1 MDVAINILNERAK
14 IPIELIEACGEDNL
28 IARIFYN
35 RGYKNPDTVKIMLND
50 EYYSP
55 TLPEEFP
62 DMDRAVKRLLKAIDS
77 KELICIYGDYDVDGV
92 TSTVTLVECLKNY
105 TESVIYH
112 VPDRFTEGYG
122 MNEEVIKNL
131 HKKGVSLIITCDC
144 GISNINEINLAK
156 ELKMDV
162 ILTDHHSIPDETP
175 CADVILNPKLLEEGH
190 RARNISGCAMAYFL
204 CIALLKEKGDSDI
217 GDEFLDL
224 LAMSLIADVVSLNG
238 ENRYLLKKSLPCLIN
253 TERIGLCEL
262 FNIVNK
268 NGSIDNEEDIAFQI
282 APRINAAGRMDTA
295 RLPVELLLCKELDL
309 AKEMA
314 EKIDILNSERKRV
327 QQKIIDE
334 AIEMVETQKKNKT
347 VLVLYGEFWHHG
359 IVGIA
364 AGRIC
369 ELYGKPSILL
379 SIKDDGS
386 TVVGSARSIEEINI
400 YELIKE
406 CSGNLLKFGGHSQAA
421 GLSLKKENLE
431 DFVREI
437 EITAEKKYFIKD
449 TIIAD
454 VDMELC
460 FEEISEE
467 LLSRLQSAGPY
478 GEGFRAPE
486 FYSSNVRVISDR
498 KTEKN
503 HHIMVLEDENN
514 IRIPA
519 VKWFGEDKS
528 LEGKIF
534 DITYKIGINTYRGN
548 NNIQLTLGH
557 MVESSGIKKVLFEG
571 NIIDER
577 KLAINTLLLKYK
589 DAQIFY
595 EGLRSQCSIDD
606 TVNRFNIKPKKDVV
620 FLSPP
625 ANTSIFREIIALAD
639 PENIIINFTLMPDY
653 SFKGFLMNFLGT
665 IKYTIKNKDG
675 REYTEVFSQKLCVEE
690 SIIKA
695 SLKYLK
701 AKGMIVYILSEDHSR
716 VFLFQ
721 GNGKVDDKNIAF
733 AEKSLKNALV
743 EKNAY
748 KEFIL
753 KMEGNKFKEYLK

>member
-1 MDVAINILNERAK
+1 MDVKINILNERVK
-14 IPIELIEACGEDNL
+14 IPIELIEACGGDEL

-35 RGYKNPDTVKIMLND
+35 RGYKDPDTVKIMLND
-50 EYYSP
+50 EYYKP
-55 TLPEEFP
+55 TLPDEFP
-62 DMDRAVKRLLKAIDS
+62 GMEKAVRRILKAIDS

-92 TSTVTLVECLKNY
+92 TSTVTLVECLRNY
-105 TESVIYH
+105 TDSVIYH

-122 MNEEVIKNL
+122 MNEEVVRSL
-131 HKKGVSLIITCDC
+131 YEKGVSLIITCDC
-144 GISNINEINLAK
+144 GISNVNEISLAK

-175 CADVILNPKLLEEGH
+175 DAYVILNPKLLEEGH

-204 CIALLKEKGDSDI
+204 CLAVLKEKGEEYI
-217 GDEFLDL
+217 GDGFLDL
-224 LAMSLIADVVSLNG
+224 LALSLIADVVSLNG
-238 ENRYLLKKSLPCLIN
+238 ENRYLLKKSLPALIN
-253 TERIGLCEL
+253 TKRAGLSEL
-262 FNIVNK
+262 LKIAGK

-295 RLPVELLLCKELDL
+295 KLPVELLLCKEQDL
-309 AKEMA
+309 AREMA
-314 EKIDILNSERKRV
+314 EKIDVLNSERKRI

-359 IVGIA
+359 IIGIA

-369 ELYGKPSILL
+369 QLYKKPAILL

-406 CSGNLLKFGGHSQAA
+406 CSGKLLKFGGHSQAA

-437 EITAEKKYFIKD
+437 ETAAEKRYFIKD
-449 TIIAD
+449 TIIAN
-454 VDMELC
+454 VDMELS
-460 FEEISEE
+460 FNEISDDFIT
-467 LLSRLQSAGPY
+467 RIQSAGPY
-478 GEGFRAPE
+478 GEGFRFPE
-486 FYSSNVRVISDR
+486 FYSSNIRVVSDR

-503 HHIMVLEDENN
+503 HHIMVLEDENK

-519 VKWFGEDKS
+519 VKWFGDEES
-528 LEGKIF
+528 LEGKVF
-534 DITYKIGINTYRGN
+534 DITYKVGTNTYRGN
-548 NNIQLTLGH
+548 NSIQLTIGH
-557 MVESSGIKKVLFEG
+557 MVENLSVKKILFEG

-577 KLAINTLLLKYK
+577 KTAINTLLLKYK

-595 EGLRSQCSIDD
+595 EGLKSRCPIDD
-606 TVNRFNIKPKKDVV
+606 TVNRFNIKPKKDIV
-620 FLSPP
+620 FISPP
-625 ANTSIFREIIALAD
+625 ANTAVFREVIALAD
-639 PENIIINFTLMPDY
+639 PENIIINFTLSPDY
-653 SFKGFLMNFLGT
+653 LFKGFLMNFLGV
-665 IKYTIKNKDG
+665 IKYTIKNKGG
-675 REYTEVFSQKLCVEE
+675 REYIEVFSQKLCVEE
-690 SIIKA
+690 GIIKA

-701 AKGMIVYILSEDHSR
+701 AKGFINYILSEDHSK
-716 VFLFQ
+716 VFIFQ
-721 GNGKVDDKNIAF
+721 GSGKERKTNIAF
-733 AEKSLKNALV
+733 LEKSLKNALM

-753 KMEGNKFKEYLK
+753 KMDKEKFKEYLK